1 MTHITRRVDN
11 TVIRMFLRLVPDVV
25 QLRSGVS
32 SLYFPLL
39 QRCFKGENTS
49 PWELSRGARGAWLG
63 SGCLARRQDRGWK
76 GRWGTWQGS
85 SPSFVFRQGLETSQ
99 ITADS
104 QMEEKGNSK
113 ITLIRSCLSE
123 C

>member
-49 PWELSRGARGAWLG
+49 PWELSRGARGAWLRSSPGQRLEGEVGNVARELSKLRLQAG
-63 SGCLARRQDRGWK
+63 SGDLTNYSRFSDGGKRG
-76 GRWGTWQGS
+76 Q
-85 SPSFVFRQGLETSQ
+85 
-99 ITADS
+99 
-104 QMEEKGNSK
+104 
-113 ITLIRSCLSE
+113 
-123 C
+123 